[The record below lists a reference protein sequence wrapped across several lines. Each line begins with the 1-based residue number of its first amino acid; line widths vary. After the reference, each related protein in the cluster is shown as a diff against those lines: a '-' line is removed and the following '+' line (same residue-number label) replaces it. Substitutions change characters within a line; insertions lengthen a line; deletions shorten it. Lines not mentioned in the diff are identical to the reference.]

1 MMIFKLLFVALM
13 LVELTIGFA
22 VKWNYKGIRDR
33 LIEWFTVNDVR
44 DFIATGFAD
53 KWITQIFL
61 LLILFLLCII

>member
-44 DFIATGFAD
+44 DFIAT
-53 KWITQIFL
+53 
-61 LLILFLLCII
+61 